1 MNLKQVKFVMLTD
14 GLQKAFCLV
23 QFLPYTQVPSSIG
36 EVDVKWQPAPIIQSL
51 PIDKFR
57 PTKP

>member
-1 MNLKQVKFVMLTD
+1 MFLLTD

-36 EVDVKWQPAPIIQSL
+36 EVDVKWQPAPIMQSL
-51 PIDKFR
+51 PIVKLR
-57 PTKP
+57 PT